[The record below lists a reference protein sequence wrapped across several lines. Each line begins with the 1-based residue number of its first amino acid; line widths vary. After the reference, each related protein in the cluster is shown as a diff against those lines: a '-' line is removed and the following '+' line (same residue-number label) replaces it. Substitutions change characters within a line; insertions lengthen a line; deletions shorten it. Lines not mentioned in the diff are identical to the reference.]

1 MNVAEYLVIESL
13 DGDVA
18 EIELAGG
25 RRFELPLAWLPQG
38 VQEGDGL
45 RAEAGGGGVRFFP
58 DPQAA
63 RALREASKQT
73 LLDFS
78 DESA

>member
-1 MNVAEYLVIESL
+1 MTEYLVIESL

-18 EIELAGG
+18 EIELTGG
-25 RRFELPLAWLPQG
+25 RRFELPRAWLPHE
-38 VQEGDGL
+38 VREGDGL
-45 RAEAGGGGVRFFP
+45 RAEVDGGGVRFVP
-58 DPQAA
+58 DAQAV

-78 DESA
+78 DESE

>member
-1 MNVAEYLVIESL
+1 MTEYLVVESL

-18 EIELAGG
+18 EIELTGG
-25 RRFELPLAWLPQG
+25 RRFELPSAWLPKG
-38 VQEGDGL
+38 IAEGDGL
-45 RAEAGGGGVRFFP
+45 RAEIENGAVRFVP

-78 DESA
+78 DEGE